1 MSNEVTSPFTVFFDR
16 SGDPLD
22 AGYIY
27 IGTAGINP
35 EVSPI
40 SVYWDETLTTPASQP
55 IRTLAGY
62 PSRFG
67 SPGTIFI
74 GQTNYSIVVRDRNGA
89 LVFSSLNISTSE
101 ESLLNI
107 AALQASLYQPSTGP
121 KVVAISYKTTI
132 GDGADIYSLDASD
145 TSTADDGK
153 TVIVTAG
160 GARYKT
166 RRTAFTQ
173 LMQNYTGALAA
184 DYRRYNFGATHVG
197 TPWVA
202 QGIDLTGVGS
212 GLNGPDQGNFGIV
225 IAAIRDDFL
234 TATTGNELDPIF
246 TIVRNGGGGL
256 SDSSCFLGNAGTRD
270 SFTCFS
276 ECQTVGVD
284 ASNAITHDVRTQIG
298 VIDKATGNELGFYAA
313 SNVGVN
319 NRAGLLLGSAVGSN
333 WDNYIELSGS
343 DGILDF
349 RISST
354 GATVWYQAGS
364 AASFWFAQN
373 VAGVWSLLNSA
384 STVVLSVSGGTV
396 EAVGAFKAPQYLDT
410 NGAQVVTTR
419 QAAIA
424 DPAGGA
430 TVDTQA
436 RTAIASILAAMRT
449 HGLIAT

>member
-16 SGDPLD
+16 SGQPLD
-22 AGYIY
+22 NGYIY

-40 SVYWDETLTTPASQP
+40 ALYWDETLTTPAAQP

-121 KVVAISYKTTI
+121 KVVAISYKTTL
-132 GDGADIYSLDASD
+132 GDGPDLYYLDASD

-173 LMQNYTGALAA
+173 LMQNYTDALAA
-184 DYRRYNFGATHVG
+184 DYRRYTFGSTHTG

-212 GLNGPDQGNFGIV
+212 GGNGPANGNFGIV

-234 TATTGNELDPIF
+234 TATTGNELDPF
-246 TIVRNGGGGL
+246 FSIVRNGGGNL

-284 ASNAITHDVRTQIG
+284 ALNAVTHDVRTQIG
-298 VIDKATGNELGFYAA
+298 VVDKATGDELGFYAS

-319 NRAGLLLGSAVGSN
+319 NRVGLLLGSSSGSN
-333 WDNYIELSGS
+333 WANYVELVGN

-349 RISST
+349 RISDG
-354 GATVWYQAGS
+354 GATIWYQAGT
-364 AASFWFAQN
+364 AAGFWYVIN
-373 VAGVWSLLNSA
+373 NGGVWSLLNSA
-384 STVVLSVSGGTV
+384 ATVVMSVSGGTV
-396 EAVGAFKAPQYLDT
+396 ESVGAFKAPVYQD
-410 NGAQVVTTR
+410 GAGTQVVTTR
-419 QAAIA
+419 QAAITN
-424 DPAGGA
+424 PTGGA
-430 TVDTQA
+430 TIDAEA
-436 RTAIASILAAMRT
+436 RTAIGSILTAMRT